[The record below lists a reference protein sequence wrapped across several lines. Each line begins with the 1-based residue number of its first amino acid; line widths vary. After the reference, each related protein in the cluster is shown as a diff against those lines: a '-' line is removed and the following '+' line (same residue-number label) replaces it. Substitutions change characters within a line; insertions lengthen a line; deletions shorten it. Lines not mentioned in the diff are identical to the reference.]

1 MKAECVEQA
10 AAAVAR
16 MLAGRNVAKVVVR
29 AAWDSTPEAIFSI
42 PKIDKIGNRVGASC
56 VGRPTRVWPCGHP
69 SGAFSRRDFSPYLP
83 SCRNLAHQNHSHDAD
98 SDVYDADSACSYD
111 S

>member
-16 MLAGRNVAKVVVR
+16 MLAGRNVHKVVVR

-42 PKIDKIGNRVGASC
+42 DR
-56 VGRPTRVWPCGHP
+56 
-69 SGAFSRRDFSPYLP
+69 
-83 SCRNLAHQNHSHDAD
+83 
-98 SDVYDADSACSYD
+98 
-111 S
+111 

>member
-1 MKAECVEQA
+1 MEQA

-42 PKIDKIGNRVGASC
+42 PKIDKIDNRVGASC
-56 VGRPTRVWPCGHP
+56 VGLPPVWCRVAIPQ
-69 SGAFSRRDFSPYLP
+69 AFSDF
-83 SCRNLAHQNHSHDAD
+83 
-98 SDVYDADSACSYD
+98 
-111 S
+111 